1 MYYTY
6 VCRTSATLA
15 ECARSVSIQFIIY
28 TLMDPFQ
35 VRCDRDD
42 PCGNCVDGNISCSR
56 TPSSLRESQL
66 SSKRRRTTDCTARSK
81 KSARRP
87 EFDVSPSPSTYSP
100 TVSESPSVIEAQD
113 FIRRQ
118 IGAAHY
124 MSAERLGVLNS
135 AMSFVNHLL
144 RATKPDSCNTNAR
157 VSDVMDGIT
166 YPTVEL
172 LYWMLRGSV
181 PLFHFSSLA

>member
-1 MYYTY
+1 
-6 VCRTSATLA
+6 
-15 ECARSVSIQFIIY
+15 
-28 TLMDPFQ
+28 MDPFQ

-66 SSKRRRTTDCTARSK
+66 SSKRRRTTDFAARSK